1 MSDPLITLAMTALRA
16 RAERVRD
23 LHRDEDRERGAL
35 SIELALLI
43 AGIVIIAGIVVA
55 IITTKATQKANQIG

>member
-1 MSDPLITLAMTALRA
+1 MSDPLITLLTTTLRA
-16 RAERVRD
+16 RASRIRT

-43 AGIVIIAGIVVA
+43 AALVVIAGIVVA
-55 IITTKATQKANQIG
+55 IVTTKATQKANQIG

>member
-1 MSDPLITLAMTALRA
+1 MSDPLITMAMTAVRA

-23 LHRDEDRERGAL
+23 LYLDEDRERGAF

-43 AGIVIIAGIVVA
+43 AGLVIIAGIVIA